1 MKIIGKGENGEYLC
15 QVSHSEIEKC
25 FDKYFNKDGLT
36 KLEVGQTIDIGAGY
50 NFRNQIKDLCEKVI
64 AADKA
69 YSGSRKTL
77 IDFALM
83 ISKQE
88 SL

>member
-1 MKIIGKGENGEYLC
+1 MKIIGKGDNGEYIC

-25 FDKYFNKDGLT
+25 FDKYYNRLE
-36 KLEVGQTIDIGAGY
+36 KLNVGQSIDIGEGY
-50 NFRNQIKDLCEKVI
+50 NFRNQIKDLCDKVI

-69 YSGSRKTL
+69 YSDSRSTL

-83 ISKQE
+83 ISKVGE
-88 SL
+88 

>member
-25 FDKYFNKDGLT
+25 FDKYYN
-36 KLEVGQTIDIGAGY
+36 KLEQLKVGETIDIGAGY
-50 NFRNQIKDLCEKVI
+50 NFRNQIKDLCDKVVS
-64 AADKA
+64 ADRA
-69 YSGSRKTL
+69 YSESRKTL

-83 ISKQE
+83 ISKQGE
-88 SL
+88 

>member
-15 QVSHSEIEKC
+15 QVSHTEIEKC
-25 FDKYFNKDGLT
+25 FDKYYGNMEQLK
-36 KLEVGQTIDIGAGY
+36 VGQTIDIGAGY

-64 AADKA
+64 AADRA
-69 YSGSRKTL
+69 YSDSRKTL

-88 SL
+88 NP